1 MSETQETPPSRFR
14 DRNVREAYLRRLA
27 FEWRRIRHM
36 SLATFAWRA
45 ILKLLGLS
53 LGLLLL
59 PVAALL
65 HLAGYRHVRI
75 FTDRIGHLALEP
87 DCLLKEQAL
96 GLAPRRKWIMLAPPG
111 RVSNEHLLS
120 YWQPHFLVVRNR
132 RACFLVASLSR
143 WGLMHHDMTPYILAV
158 GRPQAAY
165 RIHREWGTRPSL
177 LTLTKDDMDWGRE
190 MLAHM
195 GIPDDAWFACVHARE
210 AGFSPIDEEL
220 QQHRN
225 GSIENTIPAMQE
237 IVRRG
242 GRVIRIG
249 DPTMTP
255 LPSLPGV
262 IDYAHSPYKSARMDI
277 VLCARARFILG
288 NTSGIGLVGTVFGVP
303 CAAANAIPV
312 STLWFGARDI
322 SIPKLLW
329 SRELARYLRIDEIL
343 ASLAANF
350 HYASLYADAKIDP
363 VENYAQ
369 DILMLTVEML
379 DRLDGRYQPA
389 DDEAEIAERVS
400 RLFTLRHISYGSA
413 ASMAASFLHSHPELL
428 PPQDKG
434 ANVRS

>member
-1 MSETQETPPSRFR
+1 MSGMPETPPPRFR
-14 DRNVREAYLRRLA
+14 DRNVRQAYLRRLA
-27 FEWRRIRHM
+27 FEWRRIRQM
-36 SLATFAWRA
+36 GPGEFAWKA
-45 ILKLLGLS
+45 VLKLLGLV

-75 FTDRIGHLALEP
+75 FTDRIGHLVLEP

-120 YWQPHFLVVRNR
+120 YWQPHFLVVRASW
-132 RACFLVASLSR
+132 ACFLVASLSR
-143 WGLMHHDMTPYILAV
+143 WGVMRHDMTPYILAV
-158 GRPQAAY
+158 GRAQAAY
-165 RIHREWGTRPSL
+165 RIHREWGARPPL
-177 LTLTKDDMDWGRE
+177 LALTSDDVEWGRD
-190 MLAHM
+190 MLARM
-195 GIPDDAWFACVHARE
+195 GIPGDAWFACVHARE

-225 GSIENTIPAMQE
+225 GSIENAIPAMQE
-237 IVRRG
+237 VVRRG
-242 GRVIRIG
+242 GWVVRIG
-249 DPTMTP
+249 DPTMQP

-262 IDYAHSPYKSARMDI
+262 IDYAHSPYKSARLDV
-277 VLCARARFILG
+277 VLCARASFILG

-303 CAAANAIPV
+303 CAAANLIPL

-329 SRELARYLRIDEIL
+329 SRDLGRYLRIDEIL
-343 ASLAANF
+343 GSPAANF

-363 VENYAQ
+363 VENSAQ
-369 DILMLTVEML
+369 DILMLTIEML

-389 DDEAEIAERVS
+389 DDEAEIAERVR
-400 RLFTLRHISYGSA
+400 RLFTPRHIAYGSA

-428 PPQDKG
+428 PSLDQNAGP
-434 ANVRS
+434 RS